1 MKLSKKSGLK
11 FRARARFARNCFKG
25 KFQTKTRFL
34 ATVCLPSGRPRF
46 WDHTILDSLSQQRS
60 AGRGLGRGD
69 FELKTS
75 SPRPSPPAS
84 LGGEGVSKGSGVRR
98 SDRTFARV
106 ENYDHSQLA
115 PQLNIERWRL
125 DVECSR
131 FHSNF
136 DFRSS
141 DFLPC

>member
-46 WDHTILDSLSQQRS
+46 WNHTTLDSLSQQRS

-84 LGGEGVSKGSGVRR
+84 LGGEGVRR
-98 SDRTFARV
+98 PLQICEIQSIGGLLT
-106 ENYDHSQLA
+106 HSEHTHNRQS
-115 PQLNIERWRL
+115 PIGN
-125 DVECSR
+125 
-131 FHSNF
+131 
-136 DFRSS
+136 
-141 DFLPC
+141 